1 MIKSTR
7 KPNRIEKWILNEFLR
22 LLKGALAKWNAPLA
36 NIYDK
41 CFFCY
46 HAIDIKYSIYSNYTR
61 DEFDV
66 INGCEFCLISEKLC
80 DVNNTQ
86 KSLVDKLFAIMSEDT
101 IHTNCQL
108 VNSAKK
114 LHPVEY
120 NAIIIEL
127 NRLIMKTTQILNL

>member
-1 MIKSTR
+1 MIKPTR
-7 KPNRIEKWILNEFLR
+7 KPNHIEKWILNEFLV
-22 LLKGALAKWNAPLA
+22 LLKESLAKWSYPLA

-41 CFFCY
+41 CAFCY
-46 HAIDIKYSIYSNYTR
+46 HAIEVKYSIYTN
-61 DEFDV
+61 EFDV
-66 INGCEFCLISEKLC
+66 INGCKFCLISKKLC